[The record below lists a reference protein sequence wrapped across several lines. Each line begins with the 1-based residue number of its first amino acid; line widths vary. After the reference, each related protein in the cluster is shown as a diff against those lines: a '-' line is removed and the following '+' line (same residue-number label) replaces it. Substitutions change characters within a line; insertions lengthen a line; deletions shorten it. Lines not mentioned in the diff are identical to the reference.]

1 MTLKIAIAGS
11 AGRMGHALL
20 EAVLH
25 SGDLKLA
32 AALEQPGNTHLSAD
46 AGTLIGSTP
55 SGVVLSADLGVL
67 AGSDVLIDFTRPQGT
82 LAHLAACRQHGVK
95 LVIGTT
101 GFSDAEK
108 KTIAEAARD
117 IAIVFAPN
125 MSVGTNLL
133 FKLSDLAA
141 RVLHE
146 GYDVEIIEAH
156 HKHKVDAPSGTAL
169 HLGEIIAKANGRK
182 LDDCAVYGREGVT
195 GERNAG
201 AIGFS
206 SVRAGDIVGEHT
218 VMFAGTGERVELT
231 IRSSSRATYA
241 QGALRA
247 ARFLADKKLGLFDM
261 QDVLGLR

>member
-1 MTLKIAIAGS
+1 MTLKIAIVGS

-25 SGDLKLA
+25 SSDMKLA
-32 AALEQPGNTHLSAD
+32 AALEQPGNPHLNVD
-46 AGTLIGSTP
+46 AGTLVGATA
-55 SGVVLSADLGVL
+55 SGVALSANLAAL
-67 AGSDVLIDFTRPQGT
+67 AGSDVLIDFTRPAGT
-82 LAHLAACRQHGVK
+82 LAHLSACRQYGVN

-108 KTIAEAARD
+108 KTITEVARE

-141 RVLHE
+141 RVLRD

-169 HLGEIIAKANGRK
+169 HLGDIIAKATGRT
-182 LDDCAVYGREGVT
+182 LQENAVF
-195 GERNAG
+195 AA
-201 AIGFS
+201 AIS
-206 SVRAGDIVGEHT
+206 SANT
-218 VMFAGTGERVELT
+218 P
-231 IRSSSRATYA
+231 
-241 QGALRA
+241 
-247 ARFLADKKLGLFDM
+247 
-261 QDVLGLR
+261 